1 MEVVTQRHLEWTD
14 HTSSALSDPSAS
26 QWHNEWN
33 AFRSPTEQTLDVFP
47 HSLNDDSFGMIE
59 HFNHNEQSP
68 PKKLRGS
75 FVRDTSIPVEHL
87 LHEALWPDQQQ
98 SSGFHPERRPSLPR
112 QEISLPTLG
121 DAQTEKEALHDMTE
135 LNVSR
140 SQAGVNPGN
149 VKRKRGRPR
158 LHPSPSDLNS
168 TDTCYEN
175 LSESRIM
182 QLEKNRLAAEKC
194 RQKRKVYTAGLSADV
209 SILATKNETLKAEV
223 VALREDLLN
232 LKNEILGHARCGSSI
247 IDGYIAKSAGSQL
260 NTEKEKHAFPRRDSG
275 HGSSSGCSDGSQEE
289 YTSGRELRAS
299 FMHGQS
305 KFDVGPDPYDI
316 FENFHD
322 LVNTE
327 EH

>member
-1 MEVVTQRHLEWTD
+1 MEVVTQSQLEWTD

-26 QWHNEWN
+26 QWHDEWN

-47 HSLNDDSFGMIE
+47 HSLDDDSFGMIE
-59 HFNHNEQSP
+59 HFDHNEQST
-68 PKKLRGS
+68 PKRLRES

-87 LHEALWPDQQQ
+87 LHEALWPDQHQ
-98 SSGFHPERRPSLPR
+98 SGGFHPERRHSVPR
-112 QEISLPTLG
+112 QDISLPTLG
-121 DAQTEKEALHDMTE
+121 DAQTDKEVLRDTTE

-140 SQAGVNPGN
+140 LQAGVNPGN

-209 SILATKNETLKAEV
+209 SVLATKNGTLKAEV
-223 VALREDLLN
+223 VALREELLN
-232 LKNEILGHARCGSSI
+232 LKNEILSHARCDSSI

-260 NTEKEKHAFPRRDSG
+260 NAEKGKNGFPRRDSG
-275 HGSSSGCSDGSQEE
+275 HGSSSGYSDGSQED
-289 YTSGRELRAS
+289 YTSGNELQAL
-299 FMHGQS
+299 FMPEHS
-305 KFDVGPDPYDI
+305 KFDVGADSYAV
-316 FENFHD
+316 FENFRD
-322 LVNTE
+322 LVHTE

>member
-1 MEVVTQRHLEWTD
+1 MEVVTQHHLEWTN
-14 HTSSALSDPSAS
+14 HTSSALSDSSAS
-26 QWHNEWN
+26 LWHIEWN
-33 AFRSPTEQTLDVFP
+33 AFRSPTEQTPDVSP
-47 HSLNDDSFGMIE
+47 HSLNDDVFGMIE
-59 HFNHNEQSP
+59 HFHHNEQSP

-87 LHEALWPDQQQ
+87 LQEALWPDQQQ
-98 SSGFHPERRPSLPR
+98 PSGFHPERRPSLPR

-121 DAQTEKEALHDMTE
+121 DAQTDKEALHDTTG
-135 LNVSR
+135 LNVGR

-194 RQKRKVYTAGLSADV
+194 RQKRKAYTAGLSADV
-209 SILATKNETLKAEV
+209 LILAEKNEALKTKV

-232 LKNEILGHARCGSSI
+232 LKDEILDHARCGSSI
-247 IDGYIAKSAGSQL
+247 IDGYIAKFAGSQL
-260 NTEKEKHAFPRRDSG
+260 NTEKGKHAFPRRDSG
-275 HGSSSGCSDGSQEE
+275 QGSSSGCSDSNQNA
-289 YTSGRELRAS
+289 YTTGMELRAS

-305 KFDVGPDPYDI
+305 KFDVGPDSYDI

-322 LVNTE
+322 LVDTE
-327 EH
+327 DY

>member
-26 QWHNEWN
+26 QWHDEWN
-33 AFRSPTEQTLDVFP
+33 AFRSPIEQTLDVFA
-47 HSLNDDSFGMIE
+47 HSLNDDSFGLID
-59 HFNHNEQSP
+59 HFDHKEQSP
-68 PKKLRGS
+68 SKRLRGS

-98 SSGFHPERRPSLPR
+98 SGGFHPERRPSLPR
-112 QEISLPTLG
+112 QDISLPTLG
-121 DAQTEKEALHDMTE
+121 DAQIDKEALQDATE

-140 SQAGVNPGN
+140 SKAGINLGN
-149 VKRKRGRPR
+149 AKRKRGRPR

-168 TDTCYEN
+168 TDTYEN

-194 RQKRKVYTAGLSADV
+194 RQKRKVYTAGLSAEV
-209 SILATKNETLKAEV
+209 SVLSSKNEILKADV
-223 VALREDLLN
+223 VALREELLN
-232 LKNEILGHARCGSSI
+232 LKNEILSHARCDSSI

-260 NTEKEKHAFPRRDSG
+260 NKEKEKHGFPRRDSG
-275 HGSSSGCSDGSQEE
+275 HGSNSGCSDGSQEE
-289 YTSGRELRAS
+289 YTSGNELQAL
-299 FMHGQS
+299 FMPEQS
-305 KFDVGPDPYDI
+305 KFDVGADSYAV
-316 FENFHD
+316 FEKFHD

>member
-1 MEVVTQRHLEWTD
+1 MEVVTQSQLEWTD

-26 QWHNEWN
+26 QWHDEWN

-47 HSLNDDSFGMIE
+47 HSLDNDSFGMIE
-59 HFNHNEQSP
+59 HFDHNEQST
-68 PKKLRGS
+68 PKRLRES

-87 LHEALWPDQQQ
+87 LHEALWPDQHQ
-98 SSGFHPERRPSLPR
+98 SGGFHPERRPSVPR
-112 QEISLPTLG
+112 QDISLPTLG
-121 DAQTEKEALHDMTE
+121 DAQTDKEVLRDTTE

-140 SQAGVNPGN
+140 LQAGVNPGN

-175 LSESRIM
+175 LSESRII

-209 SILATKNETLKAEV
+209 SALATKNETLKAEV
-223 VALREDLLN
+223 VALREELLN
-232 LKNEILGHARCGSSI
+232 FKNEVLSHARCDSSI
-247 IDGYIAKSAGSQL
+247 IDGYFAKPAGSQL
-260 NTEKEKHAFPRRDSG
+260 IMEKEKHAFPRRDSD
-275 HGSSSGCSDGSQEE
+275 HGSSSSYSDGSQEE
-289 YTSGRELRAS
+289 HTSGNALQAM
-299 FMHGQS
+299 FMPEHS
-305 KFDVGPDPYDI
+305 KFNVGADSYAV
-316 FENFHD
+316 FKNFHD